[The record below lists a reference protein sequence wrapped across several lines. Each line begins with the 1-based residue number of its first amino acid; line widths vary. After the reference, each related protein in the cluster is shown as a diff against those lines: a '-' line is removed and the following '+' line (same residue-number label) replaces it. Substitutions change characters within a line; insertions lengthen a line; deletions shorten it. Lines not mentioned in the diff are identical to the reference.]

1 MQQATVSRSA
11 SICVICTPVSCQY
24 LGRIRISGRKKMPC
38 LAEDRKVAVQY
49 FPMDWNSMLAMTL
62 MGSSTRDT
70 HWQRSAKAPISITA
84 ASSLRNSIMI
94 CGASRKPTAD
104 NTASIQIP
112 TVRENRKDSRTRP
125 YFFAP

>member
-70 HWQRSAKAPISITA
+70 HWQRSAKDVYKRQVWNYCKCVDYRHVYCRCCTGVAYGTVFDD
-84 ASSLRNSIMI
+84 I
-94 CGASRKPTAD
+94 C
-104 NTASIQIP
+104 
-112 TVRENRKDSRTRP
+112 VNRCQKKWLYSGYGR
-125 YFFAP
+125 